1 MVFKRYLVMLVVRLL
16 LVGFAM
22 ALVVWLLLKPG
33 FHSSTLL
40 SSIVLLLLVTE
51 LWRFVSRTNREV
63 ARFLDAVRFAD
74 YSQRFDFEDA
84 GSGFADLGRTFT
96 EIMEQLKSRRDGACG
111 RFAHAAEQ
119 RRETP
124 LRCGACDACRRPAA
138 IRRGL
143 RARRRRGDPG

>member
-63 ARFLDAVRFAD
+63 ARFLDAVPCDLRTTRSDSISRTRAPV
-74 YSQRFDFEDA
+74 SRTSA
-84 GSGFADLGRTFT
+84 GRSP
-96 EIMEQLKSRRDGACG
+96 KSWSS
-111 RFAHAAEQ
+111 
-119 RRETP
+119 
-124 LRCGACDACRRPAA
+124 
-138 IRRGL
+138 
-143 RARRRRGDPG
+143 